1 MNLDADH
8 LEKVKDPNN
17 SMNFKYYVP
26 EGMVSDPKKVLQNL
40 NSYRERSTLSDKS
53 LLKPTKGI
61 KA

>member
-26 EGMVSDPKKVLQNL
+26 EGMVSDPKKVL
-40 NSYRERSTLSDKS
+40 
-53 LLKPTKGI
+53 
-61 KA
+61 